1 MKKKSKIA
9 IGLTATITAGALAI
23 SLPSLAH
30 DREDGSS
37 QGRGYGYGYGSEAF
51 SERAAK
57 KMASSNFATVEASI
71 TGIPT
76 DISSLREA
84 AEGANFEAYRL
95 ADDATSVPDAKP
107 DEEPRVISIRPTMDD
122 AGNLEIPEIV
132 NREIN
137 ATLGFKASNDEGVT
151 KLALYPSD
159 GSAAILVTLTTDA
172 DGNTVATA
180 SSDLT
185 VAFDQEVA
193 DAFEPGKMGK
203 GGPGKGRMG
212 HGPGH
217 DHKQDESVSDSA
229 DLES

>member
-9 IGLTATITAGALAI
+9 IGLTATIAAGAMAI

-30 DREDGSS
+30 DREDGSH
-37 QGRGYGYGYGSEAF
+37 QGRGFGVEASAK
-51 SERAAK
+51 SERAVN
-57 KMASSNFATVEASI
+57 KMASANFATVEASI

-84 AEGANFEAYRL
+84 AEGANFEVYRL
-95 ADDATSVPDAKP
+95 ADDATSVPDTKP
-107 DEEPRVISIRPTMDD
+107 DEKAWVVSIRPSMDE
-122 AGNLEIPEIV
+122 AGNIDIPEIA
-132 NREIN
+132 NGEIN
-137 ATLGFKASNDEGVT
+137 AAIGFKAPNEEGVS

-172 DGNTVATA
+172 DGTTVATA

-185 VAFDQEVA
+185 VAFNQEVA
-193 DAFEPGKMGK
+193 DAFEPSKMGK

-212 HGPGH
+212 QGPRH
-217 DHKQDESVSDSA
+217 DHNHEMPAEDSA